1 MQILYFYWGKK
12 FPKLLQ
18 GYDFLLRESN
28 AVSGCIHKE
37 VLLMGGDCGKLTWH
51 GKGLSKGGC
60 QVLHGKQ
67 SIISQGYPIHSPAQA
82 GLISLHF
89 PHNPQQG

>member
-18 GYDFLLRESN
+18 GYDFLLREGN

-37 VLLMGGDCGKLTWH
+37 VLLMGGDCGQLTWH
-51 GKGLSKGGC
+51 GKSLSKGDAKSCMGSNP
-60 QVLHGKQ
+60 LHPRVIPFT
-67 SIISQGYPIHSPAQA
+67 S
-82 GLISLHF
+82 
-89 PHNPQQG
+89 